1 MPIYKTSKAEILEK
15 CTLVFREK
23 GYYHTTISGLA
34 KACGIEKPHFY
45 YYFSSKKHLMQEVL
59 KYSDSLVEEYICTLA
74 YDDTYPAKARLEK
87 MLDRQLRYFLDFKGG
102 CIFGNTILETA
113 NSEPDFKPFVH
124 STLEKWAKAFAYV
137 FTSKFPLEEAEA
149 AGYAIIQDFQGG
161 AMLYQLTN
169 ESKYLQAAKTRAM
182 KLFE

>member
-59 KYSDSLVEEYICTLA
+59 KYADSLVDDYICTLA
-74 YDDTYPAKARLEK
+74 YNDAYPAKARLEK

-124 STLEKWAKAFAYV
+124 STFEKWAKAFAYV
-137 FTSKFPLEEAEA
+137 LTTKYSIEEAEEL
-149 AGYAIIQDFQGG
+149 GYMIIQDFQGG
-161 AMLYQLTN
+161 AMLNQLTN
-169 ESKYLQAAKTRAM
+169 ESKYLQASKNRAM
-182 KLFE
+182 KLIE